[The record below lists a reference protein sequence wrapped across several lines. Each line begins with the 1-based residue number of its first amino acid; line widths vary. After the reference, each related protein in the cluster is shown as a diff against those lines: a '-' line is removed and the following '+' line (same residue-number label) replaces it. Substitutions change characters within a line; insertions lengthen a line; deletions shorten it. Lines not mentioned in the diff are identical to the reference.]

1 MSARPEE
8 RVRKRVL
15 IVDDAESI
23 CSAIGSV
30 LEIHGY
36 EAFAARDGEQG
47 VLAAREYQ
55 PDAILLD
62 IMMPVLDGWG
72 AIKQLKADPATASI
86 PVVALT
92 ALRLT
97 EEQVH
102 AAGFS
107 GYLSKPVTPHRLKE
121 ELQRAARQGR

>member
-1 MSARPEE
+1 MQPDE

-23 CSAIGSV
+23 RMAIGSV

-36 EAFAARDGEQG
+36 HALAAADGEEG
-47 VLAAREYQ
+47 VRVAREQQ
-55 PDAILLD
+55 PDVILLD

-72 AIKQLKADPATASI
+72 AIKQLKADPFTAGI

-97 EEQVH
+97 EEQVQ

-107 GYLSKPVTPHRLKE
+107 GYLSKPVTPHRLRE
-121 ELQRAARQGR
+121 ELQRAARTRA

>member
-1 MSARPEE
+1 MVA
-8 RVRKRVL
+8 KTVL
-15 IVDDAESI
+15 IVDDSESI
-23 CSAIGSV
+23 CTV
-30 LEIHGY
+30 LGHVLKTHGY
-36 EAFAARDGEQG
+36 ETLSAYDGEEG
-47 VLAAREYQ
+47 VRMAREHL
-55 PDAILLD
+55 PDVILLD

-72 AIKQLKADPATASI
+72 AIKELKSDRATADI

-107 GYLSKPVTPHRLKE
+107 GYLSKPVTGHRLRE
-121 ELQRAARQGR
+121 EIHRASKRGE